1 MFPFRP
7 HWANLNKA
15 ELVYWMT
22 SSSFICKPTTWVT
35 VELIQSL
42 KKQQQQMFPFLI
54 TRNHREDVGLVCGL
68 SVNQPQPHTHSDM
81 KDTHQT
87 SRKDQLWRRTNTCSH
102 KTSIWST
109 EASGQQ
115 DEKHANNR
123 LLALAQA
130 GKKLPVY
137 LFILGLKEREN
148 FLNYI
153 CSKLNKN
160 CSFSFFFIL

>member
-42 KKQQQQMFPFLI
+42 KKLKQQQQMFPFLI

-137 LFILGLKEREN
+137 LFILGLKEREI
-148 FLNYI
+148 FFYYI
-153 CSKLNKN
+153 CS
-160 CSFSFFFIL
+160 I